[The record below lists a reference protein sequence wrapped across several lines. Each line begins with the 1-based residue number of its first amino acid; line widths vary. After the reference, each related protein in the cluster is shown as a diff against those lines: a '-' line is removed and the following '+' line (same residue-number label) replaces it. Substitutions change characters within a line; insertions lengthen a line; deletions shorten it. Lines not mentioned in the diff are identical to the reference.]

1 MAAMTPDAAEIGEVD
16 VRFYRALDDRDIY
29 RIAGGARRIA
39 GGATRT
45 LGGRFD
51 LRLLQRCRPARA
63 RAPSDP
69 A

>member
-16 VRFYRALDDRDIY
+16 VRFYRALEDRDIY

-45 LGGRFD
+45 LGGR
-51 LRLLQRCRPARA
+51 LTLGLHQRRRVFRP
-63 RAPSDP
+63 RAPRGPS
-69 A
+69 